1 MLMVTDTEQVVISS
15 VQACDTYMYINI
27 VYSCTCVLI
36 DRCVKVKW
44 EMGQINE

>member
-1 MLMVTDTEQVVISS
+1 MKLPCMHVIAISS
-15 VQACDTYMYINI
+15 VQACDTYMYMNI